1 MTVSATEHYKAGRLR
16 EAIEAQ
22 SDEVKRHPAD
32 SNLRAFLAELLLVA
46 GEIDRADTHLDAI
59 GKQDMKAA
67 LGIALIRQLV
77 RGEQARR
84 QFYTEGRVP
93 AFLDQPSPQLQLH
106 LEASIRLREKDALGA
121 QRLLEDAEAGR
132 GELPGKCNGAAFED
146 MRDIDDL
153 TSSFFEVLT
162 STGKYYWIPMAR
174 VELVEFSAPERPR
187 DLLWRRA
194 HMVVSGGPDG
204 EVFLPAIYSAGDGAL
219 EDSFRLGRATEWV
232 GGEAA
237 PVRGIGQRSFLIGE
251 DSVPIMDI
259 KTLEFAGSVG

>member
-1 MTVSATEHYKAGRLR
+1 
-16 EAIEAQ
+16 
-22 SDEVKRHPAD
+22 
-32 SNLRAFLAELLLVA
+32 
-46 GEIDRADTHLDAI
+46 
-59 GKQDMKAA
+59 
-67 LGIALIRQLV
+67 
-77 RGEQARR
+77 
-84 QFYTEGRVP
+84 
-93 AFLDQPSPQLQLH
+93 
-106 LEASIRLREKDALGA
+106 
-121 QRLLEDAEAGR
+121 
-132 GELPGKCNGAAFED
+132 CNGKPFED

-174 VELVEFSAPERPR
+174 VELVEFFAPERPR

-204 EVFLPAIYSAGDGAL
+204 EVFLPAIYSAAGEPLA
-219 EDSFRLGRATEWV
+219 DSFRLGRATEWL

-259 KTLEFAGSVG
+259 KTLEFAGTAG